1 MIVNDAQSRTSVETP
16 NGNAV
21 ISIATPSR
29 GAHEISVVQQ
39 TQQPGGFNPEHR
51 HDREEV
57 MLMQSGAVTL
67 TVDGVE
73 HVLEAGDTAIVPAEA
88 VHQVVNRGETLASWM
103 LIAPAGIK
111 FFTVTGEQMHPAWA
125 Q

>member
-1 MIVNDAQSRTSVETP
+1 MNVNKAQSQTSVETP

-29 GAHEISVVQQ
+29 GAHEVSIVQQ
-39 TQQPGGFNPEHR
+39 IQQPGGFNPEHR

-57 MLMQSGAVTL
+57 MVMQSGVVTL
-67 TVDGVE
+67 LVDGVE
-73 HVLEAGDTAIVPAEA
+73 HLLEAGDTAIVPAEA
-88 VHQVVNRGETLASWM
+88 AHQITNRNSAPASWM
-103 LIAPAGIK
+103 LVAPAGIK
-111 FFTVTGEQMHPAWA
+111 FFAATGEQMTPGWA